1 MLITAIETDYAAC
14 RFRSRL
20 EARWAVFFDDMGI
33 PWQYEVQGY
42 DIGGRRYLPDFYLPE
57 SATWIEVKGAEH
69 ALDKPF
75 LRLAS
80 GALPEGVPKHE
91 RGPRLMVLGDIPR
104 PLPYGDYGWL
114 SLDDGEETR
123 YGFGT
128 YAKNR
133 RPWYLHHAQPDT
145 PWLVPT
151 IDDHEWNDA
160 AASYLAARTARFEHG
175 QSGAL

>member
-1 MLITAIETDYAAC
+1 VSIAAIETAYASC

-33 PWQYEVQGY
+33 PWKYEPEGF
-42 DIGGRRYLPDFYLPE
+42 DICGRRYLPDFYLPE

-69 ALDKPF
+69 QLDKPF

-80 GALPEGVPKHE
+80 SFLPPGEPLHE

-114 SLDDGEETR
+114 SLDDGEECR

-128 YAKNR
+128 YDKNR
-133 RPWYLHHAQPDT
+133 RPWYLHQHITDT

-151 IDDHEWNDA
+151 VDDNEWNDA
-160 AASYLAARTARFEHG
+160 AQSYLAARTARFEHG
-175 QSGAL
+175 QSGA